1 MPDFKYESALGD
13 FRQIAGLDEAG
24 RGPWCGPV
32 VAGCVMWVNG
42 CPDDLMQQINDS
54 KKLTGAKRE
63 ALFDKIIASTPAY
76 GIGQASAKEIDE
88 LNILQ
93 ASFLAMQRAYDD
105 MVQKGF
111 QPTHILIDG
120 NRLPQKTP
128 VPAQAI
134 IGGDAKSLSI
144 SAASIL
150 AKVTRDRIM
159 TDLAKQYPAY
169 GWDKN
174 AGYGTKTHQQ
184 ALQQFGI
191 TPHHR
196 LSYKPI
202 QKIKQ
207 SLDKDDKVL

>member
-1 MPDFKYESALGD
+1 MPDFQYESALGD
-13 FRQIAGLDEAG
+13 FHQIAGLDEAG

-42 CPDDLMQQINDS
+42 CPDELMQQINDS
-54 KKLTGAKRE
+54 KKLTPQKRE
-63 ALFDKIIASTPAY
+63 ALYDKIISATPAY

-111 QPTHILIDG
+111 QPTHVLIDG
-120 NRLPQKTP
+120 NRLPADCP

-144 SAASIL
+144 AAASIL

-159 TDLAKQYPAY
+159 TDLAKQCPAY

-174 AGYGTKTHQQ
+174 AGYGTKVHQQ
-184 ALQQFGI
+184 ALQKYGI
-191 TPHHR
+191 TSHHR

-202 QKIKQ
+202 QKLIKN
-207 SLDKDDKVL
+207 